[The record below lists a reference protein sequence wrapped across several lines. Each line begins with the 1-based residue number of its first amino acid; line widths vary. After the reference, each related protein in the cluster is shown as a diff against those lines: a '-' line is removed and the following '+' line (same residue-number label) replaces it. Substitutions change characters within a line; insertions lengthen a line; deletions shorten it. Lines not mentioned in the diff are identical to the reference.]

1 MGHNCVEMKQAIL
14 LVAALVACSA
24 LETKVEADMKYDI
37 LSGGEVVPSGKFAC
51 QTRCKTECSMVPPK
65 AYPLRTLQ
73 LSRHCLNHCGGL
85 CRQLCAK
92 FKVHRI
98 CNGCVRQCFQSCAL
112 PRDPEK
118 GMCVAKC
125 SRGCHGQC
133 REGFPGMQGMHQ
145 LVLGRL
151 RLPLQGRRPGPR
163 AHWCRRHR
171 PAQCCPPAHHFHG
184 DRERRTEDLS
194 A

>member
-1 MGHNCVEMKQAIL
+1 MGQPKAMKFTAL
-14 LVAALVACSA
+14 LLATVAMCSA

-125 SRGCHGQC
+125 WGGCGSRYRGGVQAHERTGAGAIDPHNVALRPITFLEEGNVGQKI
-133 REGFPGMQGMHQ
+133 
-145 LVLGRL
+145 
-151 RLPLQGRRPGPR
+151 
-163 AHWCRRHR
+163 
-171 PAQCCPPAHHFHG
+171 
-184 DRERRTEDLS
+184 
-194 A
+194 

>member
-1 MGHNCVEMKQAIL
+1 MMKAVL
-14 LVAALVACSA
+14 LAAALVACSA

-112 PRDPEK
+112 PRVRFQRGALLLACQRFRSFGDWFVLSLAP
-118 GMCVAKC
+118 CSAK
-125 SRGCHGQC
+125 
-133 REGFPGMQGMHQ
+133 M
-145 LVLGRL
+145 
-151 RLPLQGRRPGPR
+151 
-163 AHWCRRHR
+163 
-171 PAQCCPPAHHFHG
+171 
-184 DRERRTEDLS
+184 
-194 A
+194 